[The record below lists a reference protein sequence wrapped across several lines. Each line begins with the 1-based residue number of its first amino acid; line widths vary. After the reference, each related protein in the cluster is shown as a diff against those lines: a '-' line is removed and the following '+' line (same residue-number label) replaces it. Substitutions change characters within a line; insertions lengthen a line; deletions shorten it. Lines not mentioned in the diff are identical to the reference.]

1 MAVIDLIAS
10 GDEVL
15 ELFQFRAFFFL
26 NSCFFFSKTDI
37 VIFES

>member
-26 NSCFFFSKTDI
+26 KNTYVFFF
-37 VIFES
+37 